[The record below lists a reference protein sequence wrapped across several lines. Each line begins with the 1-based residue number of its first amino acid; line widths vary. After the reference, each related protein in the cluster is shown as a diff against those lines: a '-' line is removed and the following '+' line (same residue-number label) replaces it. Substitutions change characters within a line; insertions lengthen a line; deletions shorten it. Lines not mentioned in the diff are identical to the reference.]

1 MSRESWQEDLKSRVE
16 ESQNLEALVIC
27 RLFAYGGY
35 IKGDCKKLILLFGIY
50 SYPLVSLE
58 VLVLGVLLHTEIRE
72 YLQTSHKM

>member
-35 IKGDCKKLILLFGIY
+35 IKGDCKKLILLFRIY

-58 VLVLGVLLHTEIRE
+58 LLVLGVLLHTEIRE